1 MKKILLTLI
10 ALVTFTAVDA
20 KVIKITMKDKTT
32 KVFTSSELS
41 AIDFN
46 EDGTTTITSYNGE
59 ILAQL
64 SAEVEDVEVSDEA
77 VITEIKEI
85 TMEFNPDLVNALT
98 DLSNGGL
105 ATLDDVHAISS
116 RPAHQVNF
124 VYPTV
129 DPWGEPIT
137 MSGCMFIPDNIWNA
151 EVNSEGVIL
160 FNHFTTTSNA
170 MLPSQGMAFI
180 ESWFLAN
187 PLMPNYIIVESDFY
201 GWGATVRFPQAYM
214 QGDVNGRASN
224 DALLAARRLLGDLS
238 IGTGILN
245 FNVGYSSGGFDAL
258 ATQRVRDMEHPYEI
272 CFDKTFAGGS
282 ASDLKTSYSEIIKVD
297 TTGLTASVPMLIVAT
312 NETQKLGL
320 NYADVFAPDIAAGL
334 DELLLSKKYGPF
346 IICRYIGTDRKIHD
360 MFTSAYNDLESAESK
375 ALLDVYE
382 NISLTNGW
390 LANPSQRIYVYHSRL
405 DDVAP
410 IQSAR
415 SLLKYL
421 KEYGYEPSIIPG
433 ATNLQT
439 NYVVPTGHMK
449 GMLPWFVQ
457 TVAAIKAWPLMYY
470 KGELNETYKFL
481 ADQSKDDPVAIMR
494 YFDAMGFDCRGIVNQ
509 LLAMDPN
516 IIVDG
521 KVDLELLK
529 QDLDALCQ
537 LRGITLNDL
546 NEMMEDSGIQFDVFL
561 MELVDYL
568 NENPDTDVMRADI
581 RSIRSSK
588 NELTNPVE
596 TYENQLYDWLEANGV
611 K

>member
-64 SAEVEDVEVSDEA
+64 SAEVEDVEVADEEA
-77 VITEIKEI
+77 VTEVKEL
-85 TMEFNPDLVNALT
+85 TMEFNPQLIAALVNV
-98 DLSNGGL
+98 NEGGL
-105 ATLDDVHAISS
+105 ASIEDVDPIST
-116 RPAHQVNF
+116 RPAHQINF

-137 MSGCMFIPDNIWNA
+137 MSGCMFIPDEIWNA
-151 EVNSEGVIL
+151 EVNSEGVVL
-160 FNHFTTTSNA
+160 FNHFTTSSKS
-170 MLPSQGMAFI
+170 MLPSQGMAFL

-187 PLMPNYIIVESDFY
+187 PLKPNYIIVESDFY
-201 GWGATVRFPQAYM
+201 GWGVTDRFPQAYQ
-214 QGDVNGRASN
+214 QGDVNGRASI
-224 DALLAARRLLGDLS
+224 DALLAARRILRNMS

-258 ATQRVRDMEHPYEI
+258 ATQRVRDMEHPYEV
-272 CFDKTFAGGS
+272 CFDKTFAGG
-282 ASDLKTSYSEIIKVD
+282 AAADLKTAYTEMVRVD
-297 TTGLTASVPMLIVAT
+297 TTGLSASIPLLFIAT
-312 NETQKLGL
+312 NETQNLGL
-320 NYADVFAPDIAAGL
+320 DYANVFNEKIAANIDGWI
-334 DELLLSKKYGPF
+334 LSKRNSPF
-346 IICRYIGTDRKIHD
+346 AISRLIGTKKIHEIL
-360 MFTSAYNDLESAESK
+360 TAPYCDLESAESK
-375 ALLDVYE
+375 VMQEVYKK
-382 NISLTNGW
+382 ISLNNGW
-390 LANPSQRIYVYHSRL
+390 LANPSQRIFIYNSRN
-405 DDVAP
+405 DDMVP
-410 IQSAR
+410 VQSAR
-415 SLLKYL
+415 SLLKHL
-421 KEYGYEPSIIPG
+421 KDNGYEPSIIPG

-439 NYVVPTGHMK
+439 NFVMSTGHMV
-449 GMLPWFVQ
+449 GVLPWFVQ
-457 TVAAIKAWPLMYY
+457 MTAAIKAWPQMYY

-481 ADQSKDDPVAIMR
+481 ADQTKHDPIAIMR
-494 YFDAMGFDCRGIVNQ
+494 NFDAMGFDCRGIVNQ

-516 IIVDG
+516 IIVEG

-588 NELTNPVE
+588 NELDNPVE
-596 TYENQLYDWLEANGV
+596 TYENELYDWLEANGV

>member
-77 VITEIKEI
+77 AITEIKEI

-245 FNVGYSSGGFDAL
+245 FNVGYSSGGFD
-258 ATQRVRDMEHPYEI
+258 
-272 CFDKTFAGGS
+272 
-282 ASDLKTSYSEIIKVD
+282 VD
-297 TTGLTASVPMLIVAT
+297 
-312 NETQKLGL
+312 
-320 NYADVFAPDIAAGL
+320 
-334 DELLLSKKYGPF
+334 
-346 IICRYIGTDRKIHD
+346 
-360 MFTSAYNDLESAESK
+360 
-375 ALLDVYE
+375 
-382 NISLTNGW
+382 
-390 LANPSQRIYVYHSRL
+390 
-405 DDVAP
+405 
-410 IQSAR
+410 
-415 SLLKYL
+415 
-421 KEYGYEPSIIPG
+421 
-433 ATNLQT
+433 
-439 NYVVPTGHMK
+439 
-449 GMLPWFVQ
+449 
-457 TVAAIKAWPLMYY
+457 
-470 KGELNETYKFL
+470 
-481 ADQSKDDPVAIMR
+481 
-494 YFDAMGFDCRGIVNQ
+494 
-509 LLAMDPN
+509 
-516 IIVDG
+516 
-521 KVDLELLK
+521 
-529 QDLDALCQ
+529 
-537 LRGITLNDL
+537 
-546 NEMMEDSGIQFDVFL
+546 
-561 MELVDYL
+561 
-568 NENPDTDVMRADI
+568 
-581 RSIRSSK
+581 
-588 NELTNPVE
+588 
-596 TYENQLYDWLEANGV
+596 
-611 K
+611 